1 MFAIVETGGKQF
13 RVEEGRSL
21 KVAKLDVQAGSEI
34 TLDKILLVGTGA
46 DVKIGQPFVEG
57 AAVQCEVVEHGSAK
71 TIIIFKKTSRKDYRS
86 TQGHRQDYTHLKG
99 KSLQAS
105 RRDEM
110 IA

>member
-46 DVKIGQPFVEG
+46 DVKIGQPFVDG
-57 AAVQCEVVEHGSAK
+57 AAVTCEVVEHGRDK
-71 TIIIFKKTSRKDYRS
+71 KIIIFKKKRRKDYRR
-86 TQGHRQDYTHLKG
+86 TQGHRQDFTTLKV
-99 KSLQAS
+99 KSIQA
-105 RRDEM
+105 
-110 IA
+110 